1 MQQDNWTQQKDHYIG
16 TQHIESL
23 KKQRLQSIQNND
35 ILRFN
40 LTLLFGVADRIFI
53 TDLKAGLDLL
63 SHWLRNLFSK
73 NSVVQNKI

>member
-63 SHWLRNLFSK
+63 SHWLRNLVSK

>member
-53 TDLKAGLDLL
+53 TDPKAGLDLL
-63 SHWLRNLFSK
+63 SHWLRNLVSK

>member
-23 KKQRLQSIQNND
+23 KKQRLQSTQNND

-40 LTLLFGVADRIFI
+40 LTLLFGVADRIFK
-53 TDLKAGLDLL
+53 TDPKAGLDLL
-63 SHWLRNLFSK
+63 SHWLRNLVSK